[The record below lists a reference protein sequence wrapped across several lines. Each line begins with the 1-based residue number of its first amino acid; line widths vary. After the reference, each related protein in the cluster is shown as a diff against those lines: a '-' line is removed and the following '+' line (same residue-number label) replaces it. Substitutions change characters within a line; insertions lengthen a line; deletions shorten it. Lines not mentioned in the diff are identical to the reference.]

1 MREFVS
7 KAFCFKNKTFILTIL
22 IIFTVITLSLNVA
35 MINLFKY
42 QVNSTN
48 YFYLIII
55 IINFLMLISMF
66 SGYYALNNKYNKD
79 NYKSQLNNSNQIVQI
94 LRKQKHDFN
103 NHINVISGYLQLN
116 KVSKALNYVFEISD
130 KSDDIFTVAKIKN
143 PIIASSLYNKLLEIK
158 SFNIETEL
166 YINSSLRDIHVSSKD
181 ILYIL
186 LNLIDNSIK
195 TLRDVDCKEKLL
207 TIDIDEFDDKF
218 NFSIINSCYFIKRD
232 EYGSIF
238 SKNNDMN
245 MFNIKKLIEKYNGS
259 LSIES
264 NDEFGTIYIISFP
277 KKTIEK

>member
-1 MREFVS
+1 MREFVN
-7 KAFCFKNKTFILTIL
+7 KIFYFKNKIFILTIL
-22 IIFTVITLSLNVA
+22 IIFTVITLFLNIA

-42 QVNSTN
+42 QVNSMN
-48 YFYLIII
+48 SFYLIII

-66 SGYYALNNKYNKD
+66 NGYYALNNKYNKD

-130 KSDDIFTVAKIKN
+130 KSDDIFTIAKIKN
-143 PIIASSLYNKLLEIK
+143 PIIVSSLYHKLLELK
-158 SFNIETEL
+158 SFDIETEL
-166 YINSSLRDIHVSSKD
+166 YINSSLCDIKVSSTD

-195 TLRDVDCKEKLL
+195 TLSDVDCKEKLL

-218 NFSIINSCYFIKRD
+218 NFSIINSCYYINCD
-232 EYGSIF
+232 EYDTIF
-238 SKNNDMN
+238 SKDTDISMY
-245 MFNIKKLIEKYNGS
+245 NIKKLIEKYNGN